1 MGNGTADRASR
12 TLAAPTARGRGRCVR
27 GGAKVGLWFAGALA
41 LQACLRLPQP
51 HARISHAASREQSSE
66 EIAAEDEQLS
76 LPLAVATD
84 EDYVVR
90 VVTGGVTCSGS
101 LIEEDRVLTAHHCLS
116 QRRHDGNML
125 ELDVAPESVRIELGG
140 DPFAWGS
147 VGVRAIVA
155 PLCGYTGGEG
165 DIAVLV
171 LERKLTGMATRRVR
185 LGNPPTVGTPID
197 PIGFGRCLWSTSPGG
212 RTVRQGGPIA
222 DVWRRDFRVE
232 ASICPGDSGGPAV
245 DGRTGEIL
253 GVISEAVMDAN
264 PDTREHAEFTR
275 VDAWRSV
282 FTQAQA
288 VVDGMSPAEL
298 PPIDCQ

>member
-1 MGNGTADRASR
+1 MGNGTADAASR
-12 TLAAPTARGRGRCVR
+12 TLAATTTRGRRWCGPRGIGLGLACV
-27 GGAKVGLWFAGALA
+27 FALP
-41 LQACLRLPQP
+41 ACLHLPKP
-51 HARISHAASREQSSE
+51 HARISHAASREQSSA
-66 EIAAEDEQLS
+66 EIAAEEEHLS

-101 LIEEDRVLTAHHCLS
+101 LIEEDRVLTAHHCLA

-165 DIAVLV
+165 DIAILV
-171 LERKLTGMATRRVR
+171 LERKLVGVATRRVR
-185 LGNPPTVGTPID
+185 LGKPPTVGTPVE

-212 RTVRQGGPIA
+212 RTIRQGGPIA
-222 DVWRRDFRVE
+222 EVWRRDFRVE

-245 DGRTGEIL
+245 EGRSGEIL

-275 VDAWRSV
+275 LDAWRPV

-298 PPIDCQ
+298 PPIECQ